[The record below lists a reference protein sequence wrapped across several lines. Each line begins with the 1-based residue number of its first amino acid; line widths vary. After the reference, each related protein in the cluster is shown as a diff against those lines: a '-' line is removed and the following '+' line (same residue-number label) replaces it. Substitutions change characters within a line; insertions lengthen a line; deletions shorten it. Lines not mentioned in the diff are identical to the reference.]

1 MAKTILSVDDS
12 PSIRQMVGLT
22 LTSAGYA
29 VVEASD
35 GRDGLAKAGMKTID
49 LVMTDL
55 NMPGMD
61 GLSMIREFRKLPAY
75 RGVPIVFLTTE
86 SDEAKKR
93 EAKGAGATGWIVK
106 PFKQDQLLAV
116 VKKIL
121 G

>member
-61 GLSMIREFRKLPAY
+61 GLSMIREFR
-75 RGVPIVFLTTE
+75 GVPIVFLTTE